1 MSKKIEIFG
10 NNIIIPF
17 GRKNTCRT
25 LNDTNP
31 DNYNWKKTDISFSGT
46 FQYFEVYYSQDHP
59 DYDIHSS
66 QSSGGGCVVCFQT
79 GDVRFSEHIVTHS
92 KLFKITVSF
101 GSVNSLI
108 SLPGL
113 MSHASIPADVKAA
126 REFPADLVRISVGI
140 EDVNDL
146 IADLSTTMASFKR
159 E

>member
-1 MSKKIEIFG
+1 MGLRVNKQCESALI
-10 NNIIIPF
+10 
-17 GRKNTCRT
+17 
-25 LNDTNP
+25 LTN
-31 DNYNWKKTDISFSGT
+31 WLKTAPGITKVIYAGD
-46 FQYFEVYYSQDHP
+46 EDHP
-59 DYDIHSS
+59 DYPIHSS
-66 QSSGGGCVVCFQT
+66 QASGGGCIVCFQT
-79 GDVRFSEHIVTHS
+79 GDIKYSEHIVTNT

-146 IADLSTTMASFKR
+146 IADFSAVMATYKK
-159 E
+159 